1 MQNFSIN
8 SVLHFKNKE
17 YQLRTSNNGRLNKI
31 VCSLFRNGGFI
42 NSKEIEYS
50 ENKETDLL
58 AQIKKFHEDRK
69 KEIELFFN
77 LSQRLIKEG
86 NPELLNMLGVIFHEN
101 NLHTEAVEEYLKA
114 IENAPEESQTF
125 NNMGKSLFAMGK
137 YDHAIKAFEK
147 AIRLNPEYVDYY
159 NNIGKVY
166 LKTGACKAAVDMF
179 DKAIAKN
186 NYYSEAYFNR
196 AIAFIL
202 NIIKKDSY
210 ELTLNYKD
218 EIRQS
223 FEHAIL
229 MNPSYQNVHYYNA
242 MEMVETEK
250 PLEAL
255 EELKLAREEG
265 SHFSYVHDKYD
276 YYLKILF
283 CEKQDSYEL
292 IWNYINYLQEL
303 LKKYPG
309 HADIYN
315 DLGTAYCILRNYMN
329 EKAIANFMNALKINP
344 DFDKAKRNLK
354 LSNYE
359 RIGSEIFVKAIT
371 NKNHKNGKSRLK
383 IESPVN
389 SNFTINEKVMEH
401 FPSNNNS
408 RAEKKDEQ

>member
-31 VCSLFRNGGFI
+31 VCSLFRNGGYI

-50 ENKETDLL
+50 EKDETDLL

-69 KEIELFFN
+69 REIELFFN
-77 LSQRLIKEG
+77 LSQRLKKEG
-86 NPELLNMLGVIFHEN
+86 NPELLNMLGVIFHQN

-114 IENAPEESQTF
+114 IEKAPDESQTF
-125 NNMGKSLFAMGK
+125 NNMGKSLLAMGK
-137 YDHAIKAFEK
+137 YDHAVKAFEK
-147 AIRLNPEYVDYY
+147 AIRLKPDYVDYY
-159 NNIGKVY
+159 NNLGKVF

-179 DKAIAKN
+179 DAAIAKN

-202 NIIKKDSY
+202 NVIKKDSY
-210 ELTLNYKD
+210 ELALNYK
-218 EIRQS
+218 EEVQKS
-223 FEHAIL
+223 FEKAIL
-229 MNPSYQNVHYYNA
+229 MNPSYQNAHYYNA
-242 MEMVETEK
+242 MEMIEAEK

-255 EELKLAREEG
+255 EELKLAKEEG
-265 SHFSYVHDKYD
+265 THFSYAHDKYD

-283 CEKQDSYEL
+283 CEEQDSYDL
-292 IWNYINYLQEL
+292 IWNYINFLQDL

-315 DLGTAYCILRNYMN
+315 DLGTAYCILRNYVN
-329 EKAIANFMNALKINP
+329 EKAIANFKNALKINP

-354 LSNYE
+354 LTNYE
-359 RIGSEIFVKAIT
+359 RIGSELFVKAIT
-371 NKNHKNGKSRLK
+371 NKNHNNGKPRLK
-383 IESPVN
+383 IESGFN
-389 SNFTINEKVMEH
+389 TTFNINEKVVEN
-401 FPSNNNS
+401 FSINDES
-408 RAEKKDEQ
+408 KAEKENEQ